1 MLMVNIT
8 EKALDV
14 LVMTL
19 ETSAPSEDHSFRLA
33 QESEDEFGLTIDEVH
48 SGDQMVKH
56 GERTVLVMDDA
67 AATALD
73 GLTLDAVDSP
83 EGVQFTLEEP

>member
-1 MLMVNIT
+1 MVNVT
-8 EKALDV
+8 EHALDV

-19 ETSAPSEDHSFRLA
+19 ETSAPSMDHSFRLV
-33 QESEDEFGLTIDEVH
+33 QESEDEYGLTIDEARA
-48 SGDQMVKH
+48 GDQMMKH

-67 AATALD
+67 VATALD
-73 GLTLDAVDSP
+73 GLTLDALDSP

>member
-1 MLMVNIT
+1 MVNVT
-8 EKALDV
+8 EHALDV

-19 ETSAPSEDHSFRLA
+19 ETSAPSMDHSFRLA
-33 QESEDEFGLTIDEVH
+33 QESEDEYGLAIDEARA
-48 SGDQMVKH
+48 GDQMVKH

-67 AATALD
+67 VATALD
-73 GLTLDAVDSP
+73 GLTLDALDSP

>member
-1 MLMVNIT
+1 MVNVT
-8 EKALDV
+8 ENALDV

-19 ETSAPSEDHSFRLA
+19 ETSAPSMAHSFRLV
-33 QESEDEFGLTIDEVH
+33 QESEDEYGLTIDEARA
-48 SGDQMVKH
+48 GDQMVKH

-67 AATALD
+67 VATALD
-73 GLTLDAVDSP
+73 GLTLDAMDSP

>member
-1 MLMVNIT
+1 MVNVT
-8 EKALDV
+8 EHALDV

-19 ETSAPSEDHSFRLA
+19 ETSAPSMDHSFRLV
-33 QESEDEFGLTIDEVH
+33 QESEDEYGLTIDEARA
-48 SGDQMVKH
+48 GDQMVKH

-67 AATALD
+67 VATALD
-73 GLTLDAVDSP
+73 GLTLDALDSP

>member
-1 MLMVNIT
+1 MVNVT
-8 EKALDV
+8 EHALDV

-19 ETSAPSEDHSFRLA
+19 ETSAPSMDHSFRLV
-33 QESEDEFGLTIDEVH
+33 QESEDEYGLAIDEARA
-48 SGDQMVKH
+48 GDQMVKH

-67 AATALD
+67 VATALD
-73 GLTLDAVDSP
+73 GLTLDALDSP